1 MQNADLNTM
10 HNVRVAK
17 GLRSFYCVKFGTLVL
32 YRCIPGSA
40 LIDRHHESRGL
51 LSQSKGGLSLMSQ
64 SPTQQEVPVTEGA
77 DQHQSLDVL
86 DQLMKPEVQESL
98 TVLVENLPKLAEMV
112 TVMTK
117 AYDFAQS
124 IATDKVLISDTM
136 SAMGEFAKPV
146 VNTAKGV
153 ASAAIEAGDRAQ
165 VDQSTVGLFGMLK
178 MLKDPNVQKSLRFA
192 QAFLSVLNERQ
203 QQR

>member
-1 MQNADLNTM
+1 
-10 HNVRVAK
+10 
-17 GLRSFYCVKFGTLVL
+17 
-32 YRCIPGSA
+32 
-40 LIDRHHESRGL
+40 
-51 LSQSKGGLSLMSQ
+51 MSQ

-77 DQHQSLDVL
+77 DQQQSLDVL